1 MNLDWIRSHCLSLPH
16 TTENVA
22 WEEHL
27 VFKIGGKMYAVGSL
41 NPAHDALS
49 LKADPEE
56 FDALVELPDVIPAP
70 HMGRNKWI
78 QVRDLDGTS
87 RAEVKRLLTKSYEII
102 KAKLP
107 KKTQAELAKPAKA
120 VKKATR
126 RPGTK

>member
-1 MNLDWIRSHCLSLPH
+1 MNLDWIRAHCMSLPH

-41 NPAHDALS
+41 NPAHDTLS

-56 FDALVELPDVIPAP
+56 FAELCEQPGVIPAP
-70 HMGRNKWI
+70 YMARAQWV
-78 QVRDLDGTS
+78 QLQTLDALP
-87 RAEVKRLLTKSYEII
+87 RAEVKRLISKSYELI

-107 KKTQAELAKPAKA
+107 KKTQAELAAP
-120 VKKATR
+120 KKKSGR
-126 RPGTK
+126 K

>member
-1 MNLDWIRSHCLSLPH
+1 MNLDWVRSHCISLPH

-41 NPAHDALS
+41 NPAHDTLS

-56 FDALVELPDVIPAP
+56 FAELCEQPGVIPAP
-70 HMGRNKWI
+70 YMARAQWV
-78 QVRDLDGTS
+78 QLQTLDALP
-87 RAEVKRLLTKSYEII
+87 RAEVKRLISKSYELI

-107 KKTQAELAKPAKA
+107 KKTQVELAAP
-120 VKKATR
+120 KKKFGR
-126 RPGTK
+126 K